1 MSENWL
7 DKEST
12 KDKRFTDQE
21 LQALQQKYQHTE
33 EIQNQRKEVFGIF
46 KVLIATMF
54 VLGYFMLGMAIEK
67 PSSFSAIISAIA
79 VMVPLVLTLAMLRM
93 LYGNNNDKK
102 EKTIPSITFN
112 VGKELKSVIMAYLK
126 KQD

>member
-33 EIQNQRKEVFGIF
+33 EIQNQRREVFGIF
-46 KVLIATMF
+46 KILIATMF

-67 PSSFSAIISAIA
+67 PSSFSAIIAAIA

>member
-1 MSENWL
+1 MDE
-7 DKEST
+7 EPT

-33 EIQNQRKEVFGIF
+33 DIQSQRKEVFSIF
-46 KVLIATMF
+46 KFLIIAMF
-54 VLGYFMLGMAIEK
+54 IFGYGLLIMAIIN
-67 PSSFSAIISAIA
+67 PSSFSAIIATVS

-102 EKTIPSITFN
+102 EKVIPSITFN
-112 VGKELKSVIMAYLK
+112 IGKELKSVIMAYLK
-126 KQD
+126 KQIS

>member
-1 MSENWL
+1 
-7 DKEST
+7 
-12 KDKRFTDQE
+12 
-21 LQALQQKYQHTE
+21 
-33 EIQNQRKEVFGIF
+33 
-46 KVLIATMF
+46 MF

-67 PSSFSAIISAIA
+67 PSSFSAIIAAIA